1 MRQHVQARAQET
13 RIEAMRQ
20 AKQSLI
26 QSLISPSLLLEYEAV
41 QAEAPLHQCAWNLVV
56 DKGFFFLFRLGVQF

>member
-26 QSLISPSLLLEYEAV
+26 RSRISPSLLLEFEARCAMLLEFEVV
-41 QAEAPLHQCAWNLVV
+41 QVEAPSH
-56 DKGFFFLFRLGVQF
+56 

>member
-26 QSLISPSLLLEYEAV
+26 RSRILPSLLLEFEARCAMLLEFEVV
-41 QAEAPLHQCAWNLVV
+41 QVEALS
-56 DKGFFFLFRLGVQF
+56 R